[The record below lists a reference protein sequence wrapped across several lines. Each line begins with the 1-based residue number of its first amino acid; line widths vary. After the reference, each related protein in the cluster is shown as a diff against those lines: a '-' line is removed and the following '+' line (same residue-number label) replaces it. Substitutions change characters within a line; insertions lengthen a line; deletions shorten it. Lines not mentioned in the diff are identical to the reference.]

1 MDNKFHEHSGKENKC
16 NLIIGWK
23 CRTIYI
29 HCILYN
35 SVQDMLTRALNVD
48 SYGCVHLNVGDGP
61 YDECNNHDPGRNQ
74 GGEQMPRRLSI
85 LESLTEHHE
94 ELGFFFLVRP
104 HLEIKVRWHVGDFAS
119 LGGGV
124 GVYYVVFSFC
134 GYWRAQFLICVYL
147 MDLSIYSILTFGTV
161 ALLASQ
167 YSRNH
172 LQSVDN

>member
-16 NLIIGWK
+16 NLKIGWK

-35 SVQDMLTRALNVD
+35 SDLDMLTRALNVD

-85 LESLTEHHE
+85 LESLTRGAGV
-94 ELGFFFLVRP
+94 LLPCPPASGNQGAVACWGFCISGWWGGGVLCCFFFLWI
-104 HLEIKVRWHVGDFAS
+104 LEGTVS
-119 LGGGV
+119 NM
-124 GVYYVVFSFC
+124 
-134 GYWRAQFLICVYL
+134 CVPYGFVNL
-147 MDLSIYSILTFGTV
+147 FYSNIWYCCPVSLSILP
-161 ALLASQ
+161 
-167 YSRNH
+167 
-172 LQSVDN
+172 QSPAVS

>member
-16 NLIIGWK
+16 NLKIGWK
-23 CRTIYI
+23 CKTIYI

-35 SVQDMLTRALNVD
+35 SDLDMLTRALNVD

-104 HLEIKVRWHVGDFAS
+104 HLEIKVRWHIGDFAS
-119 LGGGV
+119 LGGGALQGHDHCTFPMTV
-124 GVYYVVFSFC
+124 CHLFPSLPVFTHKSVI
-134 GYWRAQFLICVYL
+134 LI
-147 MDLSIYSILTFGTV
+147 
-161 ALLASQ
+161 LL
-167 YSRNH
+167 
-172 LQSVDN
+172 